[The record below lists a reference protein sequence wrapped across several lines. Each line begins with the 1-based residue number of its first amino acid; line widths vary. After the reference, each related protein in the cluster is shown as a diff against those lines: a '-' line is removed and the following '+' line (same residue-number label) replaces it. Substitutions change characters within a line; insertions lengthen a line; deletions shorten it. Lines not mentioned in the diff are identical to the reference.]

1 MGFEQAD
8 SHLMDKDKNKIEAG
22 YQNLRQE
29 EEKFVRDL
37 LGTSEQIYRN
47 VKDALDALARGQ
59 SGSYRP
65 GTSAFVNAI
74 IGPRSFKISKK
85 EFVLCK
91 KVIDSYVSEIQEE
104 EALQKET
111 EEELEK
117 WRDERGVNKNSEE
130 KMLAGAQEWEQSEI
144 ERTGI
149 NPEDL

>member
-1 MGFEQAD
+1 MGFEQTD
-8 SHLMDKDKNKIEAG
+8 IPLVDKDKNKIEAG
-22 YQNLRQE
+22 YQNLRQG

-85 EFVLCK
+85 EFAICK
-91 KVIDSYVSEIQEE
+91 KVIDACVVEIQEE
-104 EALQKET
+104 ETLRKEA

-117 WRDERGVNKNSEE
+117 WRTERGVKQSSEE
-130 KMLAGAQEWEQSEI
+130 KMLAGAREWEESEI
-144 ERTGI
+144 ERTGV